1 MSIRQSLTPYV
12 AQAITST
19 KTRNLKRA
27 WFEFTRHLLPS
38 RNTVTFYHRV
48 DDPYSYLLL
57 QAMPRLMQDFKIRLN
72 VQFVL
77 DLPAEGT
84 PEPEKLRQYALRDC
98 QRLAAF
104 HDLSFPDQPV
114 HPAASD
120 AFAATALLIKHRDSP
135 KLLHLMLEVTGALW
149 KDSTTTFESCIK
161 RYGTA
166 PEKDTRA
173 ALQGS
178 QDLLQRMGH
187 YNSAMLHY
195 GNEWYWG
202 LDRLGHLAERLN
214 RPSLRRSQEDI
225 TDYQR
230 QYRHVLQSYN
240 TLKPR
245 PRQLKSMEFF
255 FSFRS
260 PYSYL
265 AAGRLFKLQE
275 LYQFPLSLRPV
286 MPMVTRGIP
295 LPPEKRRYILD
306 DAKREAQ
313 RFNIPF
319 GRVSDPLGE
328 GVDRCMALF
337 PWAQS
342 QGKAKDFLLSVMT
355 GIWAEGAPVAED
367 ATLARL
373 VERAGLSWDD
383 AQKEL
388 GNDRW
393 KSLVELNRQDLDS
406 LGLWGVPVI
415 RYGDLVVWG
424 QDRLWAI
431 EQEMLLSRNT
441 GR

>member
-1 MSIRQSLTPYV
+1 MPFV
-12 AQAITST
+12 AQAITSN

-27 WFEFTRHLLPS
+27 WFELTRYLLPS
-38 RNTVTFYHRV
+38 RNTVTFFHKV

-57 QAMPRLMQDFKIRLN
+57 QAMPRLEQDFKIRIN

-77 DLPAEGT
+77 DLPPEGT
-84 PEPEKLRQYALRDC
+84 PEPHKLQSYALKDC
-98 QRLAAF
+98 ERLAEF
-104 HDLSFPDQPV
+104 HDLSFPDNPQQPS
-114 HPAASD
+114 AAN
-120 AFAATALLIKHRDSP
+120 AFAASALLVKHRDSP

-166 PEKDTRA
+166 PEKDARA
-173 ALQGS
+173 ALENAV
-178 QDLLQRMGH
+178 DTLQRMGH

-214 RPSLRRSQEDI
+214 RPSLRRSHEDVA
-225 TDYQR
+225 DYQR

-245 PRQLKSMEFF
+245 PRQLKPMEFY

-265 AAGRLFKLQE
+265 AAGRLFKLQD

-295 LPPEKRRYILD
+295 LPPEKKMYILK

-319 GRVSDPLGE
+319 GRISDPLGD

-342 QGKAKDFLLSVMT
+342 QGKAKDYILSVMT
-355 GIWAEGAPVAED
+355 GIWAEGANVSD
-367 ATLARL
+367 DGTLKKL
-373 VERAGLSWDD
+373 VERAGLVWDE
-383 AQKEL
+383 AEKEL
-388 GNDRW
+388 ANERW
-393 KSLVELNRQDLDS
+393 KSLVELNRKDLES
-406 LGLWGVPVI
+406 LGLWGVPTI

-431 EQEMLLSRNT
+431 EQEMLLNRN
-441 GR
+441 GKA

>member
-1 MSIRQSLTPYV
+1 MPFV
-12 AQAITST
+12 AQAITSN

-27 WFEFTRHLLPS
+27 WFELTRHLLPS
-38 RNTVTFYHRV
+38 RNTVTFFHKV

-57 QAMPRLMQDFKIRLN
+57 QAMPRLEQDFKIRIQ

-77 DLPAEGT
+77 DLPPEGT
-84 PEPEKLRQYALRDC
+84 PEPHKLQSYALQDC
-98 QRLAAF
+98 VRLAEF
-104 HDLSFPDQPV
+104 HDLSFPDHPQQPS
-114 HPAASD
+114 AGD
-120 AFAATALLIKHRDSP
+120 AFAASALLVKHRDSP

-166 PEKDTRA
+166 PEKDARA
-173 ALQGS
+173 ALENAV
-178 QDLLQRMGH
+178 DTLQRMGH

-214 RPSLRRSQEDI
+214 RPSLRRSHEDVA
-225 TDYQR
+225 DYQR

-245 PRQLKSMEFF
+245 PRQLKPMEFY

-265 AAGRLFKLQE
+265 AAGRLFKLQD

-295 LPPEKRRYILD
+295 LPPEKKMYILK

-319 GRVSDPLGE
+319 GRISDPLGD

-342 QGKAKDFLLSVMT
+342 QGKAKDYIISVMT
-355 GIWAEGAPVAED
+355 GIWSEGANVSD
-367 ATLARL
+367 DGTLKKL
-373 VERAGLSWDD
+373 VERVGLSWDE
-383 AQKEL
+383 AEKEL
-388 GNDRW
+388 ANDRW
-393 KSLVELNRQDLDS
+393 KSLVELNRKDLES
-406 LGLWGVPVI
+406 LGLWGVPTM

-431 EQEMLLSRNT
+431 EQEMLLNRN
-441 GR
+441 GKA

>member
-1 MSIRQSLTPYV
+1 MPFV

-27 WFEFTRHLLPS
+27 WFELTRHLLPS
-38 RNTVTFYHRV
+38 RNTVTFFHKV

-57 QAMPRLMQDFKIRLN
+57 QALPRLMQDFKIQVN

-77 DLPAEGT
+77 DLPPEGV
-84 PEPEKLRQYALRDC
+84 PEPQKLQGYALQDC
-98 QRLAAF
+98 VRLAEF
-104 HDLSFPDQPV
+104 HDLSFPDNPRQPS
-114 HPAASD
+114 AAD
-120 AFAATALLIKHRDSP
+120 AFAATALLVKHRDSP
-135 KLLHLMLEVTGALW
+135 KLLHLMIEVTGALW
-149 KDSTTTFESCIK
+149 KDSTTTFESCVK

-173 ALQGS
+173 ALQAS
-178 QDLLQRMGH
+178 LDYLQRLGH

-214 RPSLRRSQEDI
+214 RPSLRRSHEDI
-225 TDYQR
+225 ADYQR

-245 PRQLKSMEFF
+245 PRQLKPMEFF

-265 AAGRLFKLQE
+265 AAGRLFKLQD

-295 LPPEKRRYILD
+295 LPPEKRSYILN

-328 GVDRCMALF
+328 GIDRCMALF

-342 QGKAKDFLLSVMT
+342 QGKAKEYILSVMT
-355 GIWAEGAPVAED
+355 GIWAEGTNVSED
-367 ATLARL
+367 AALRKV
-373 VERAGLSWDD
+373 VERAGLNWEE
-383 AQKEL
+383 ARKEL
-388 GNDRW
+388 PNDKHPGNERW
-393 KSLVELNRQDLDS
+393 KSLVELNRKDLES
-406 LGLWGVPVI
+406 LGLWGVPAI
-415 RYGDLVVWG
+415 RYGDMVVWG
-424 QDRLWAI
+424 QDRLWAV
-431 EQEMLLSRNT
+431 EQEMLLNRNN
-441 GR
+441 GNR